1 MPLWQTILLS
11 LGLDL
16 LIATF
21 ATPRVPLSTG
31 FALAILS
38 ALMVLP
44 FIDQHRVHS
53 TLSRLRGVHKKG
65 ISATS
70 ATIPLV
76 MVALASV
83 ALLGKFIAFIGVSG
97 LFPAIAIIIVIG
109 GVIKHAVQTYRE
121 GQQDIESL
129 RNNAWFKVARWEQQ
143 LVIVSLAPMV
153 LARAISLCGA
163 LSIVPEG
170 SSHLRL
176 IFFGTSFLFLL
187 MLRPHKPFFLSS
199 CKRCKQPVPIV
210 LSDLGSCLGCDEE
223 LREKFL
229 NRHCN

>member
-1 MPLWQTILLS
+1 MPLWQTLLLS

-16 LIATF
+16 LIAAF

-44 FIDQHRVHS
+44 FIDQHRVH
-53 TLSRLRGVHKKG
+53 TILSRLRGVHKKD
-65 ISATS
+65 ISVSS
-70 ATIPLV
+70 AVAPLI

-97 LFPAIAIIIVIG
+97 LFPAIAIMIIIG
-109 GVIKHAVQTYRE
+109 GVIKHAFQTYRE

-170 SSHLRL
+170 SNHLRL

-187 MLRPHKPFFLSS
+187 MLRPHKPLFLSS

-229 NRHCN
+229 NRHRN